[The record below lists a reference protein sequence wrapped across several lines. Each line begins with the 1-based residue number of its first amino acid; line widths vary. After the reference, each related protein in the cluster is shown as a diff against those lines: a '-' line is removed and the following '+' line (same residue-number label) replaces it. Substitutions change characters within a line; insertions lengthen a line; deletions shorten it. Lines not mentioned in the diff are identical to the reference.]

1 MLFACDLCCGCKH
14 LAALLNIYLN
24 ITLSSKSCLFALRG
38 LTASYSHLL
47 LSCAFTRPTSCIY
60 AQYLTTGIY
69 KAFPCLAALSTEDGR
84 STQLVYRGG
93 KNQSDH
99 LSLALKIS
107 VSVSLS
113 QLYHSDRVYY
123 KNPSCIFLVEQLRQ
137 LWLVSCRHGNRCCR
151 AGHRFLPLS
160 WKQVQLQRINIKQTT
175 MSERGMSLCLDV
187 LG

>member
-1 MLFACDLCCGCKH
+1 MHFLLFACDLCCGCKH

-47 LSCAFTRPTSCIY
+47 LSRAFTRPTSCIY

-69 KAFPCLAALSTEDGR
+69 KAFPCLAALRTEDGG

-93 KNQSDH
+93 KNESDH
-99 LSLALKIS
+99 LSLTLKIS

-113 QLYHSDRVYY
+113 QVYHRDRVYY
-123 KNPSCIFLVEQLRQ
+123 KNPSCISLVEQLRQ

-151 AGHRFLPLS
+151 AGHRFLSLS
-160 WKQVQLQRINIKQTT
+160 W
-175 MSERGMSLCLDV
+175 
-187 LG
+187 